1 MTGSK
6 RVELTLTSP
15 DQAVARRRLGVR
27 RTHPVLA
34 VVGTTAPLDPA
45 LAAKLMPFLRGAVE
59 TAADEGAVVVTG
71 GTDSGVFHL
80 LSLALAASGRQPP
93 AVVGVAP
100 GALVDTDGSPLVD
113 DRAPIDPR
121 LTALVRVPGQEWG
134 DETETLSRVVAA
146 IAGDRPVVVLL
157 AGGGEVARTEVV
169 EHLLQ
174 RRSLVVLKGTGR
186 LADQIAAGPDEPAD
200 ADLRTLVAGGTV
212 LEVDLDGA
220 PGQLVEVLRDL
231 LRSRQAEPLRDRF
244 ALLSVLPRLHS
255 SATPPAPLLGMGA
268 AERYPQL
275 RQRIEE
281 ADRLVFPAFAACD
294 VEARREQNRYRWF
307 TTLAIAGGL
316 LTTVFGALQAW
327 LRADPWPG
335 VVVATLGAATSALT
349 TVARRQGSLHNYLTA
364 RLRAERLRSLYF
376 DHVAMP
382 PAVDAAVRHKQLRD
396 LEDAVAGHEYG
407 PVPT

>member
-1 MTGSK
+1 
-6 RVELTLTSP
+6 LTSP
-15 DQAVARRRLGVR
+15 DQAVARRRLGVQR
-27 RTHPVLA
+27 AHPVLA
-34 VVGTTAPLDPA
+34 VVGTTAPLEPA
-45 LAAKLMPFLRGAVE
+45 LAQRLMPYLRAAVE
-59 TAADEGAVVVTG
+59 TAAEAGAVVVTG

-80 LSLALAASGRQPP
+80 LSLALASSGAQPP

-100 GALVDTDGSPLVD
+100 GALVDSDGSPLVD
-113 DRAPIDPR
+113 DQAPIDPR

-134 DETETLSRVVAA
+134 DETGTLSRVVGS

-157 AGGGEVARTEVV
+157 AGGGEVARTEVI
-169 EHLLQ
+169 EHLLE
-174 RRSLVVLKGTGR
+174 RRSLVVLRGSGR
-186 LADQIAAGPDEPAD
+186 LADQIVGGPDGPGD
-200 ADLRTLVAGGTV
+200 ADLRTLVVGGTV
-212 LEVDLDGA
+212 LEIDLDGA

-231 LRSRQAEPLRDRF
+231 LQSRRARPWRQSF
-244 ALLSVLPRLHS
+244 AVLSVLPRFHS
-255 SATPPAPLLGMGA
+255 SAAPPAPLLGMGA
-268 AERYPQL
+268 AQRYPQL

-307 TTLAIAGGL
+307 TTLAIVGGL

-376 DHVAMP
+376 EHVALP
-382 PAVDAAVRHKQLRD
+382 PAPDATTRHQELRD
-396 LEDAVAGHEYG
+396 LEDAVAAREYG